1 MCVPG
6 TQETVRDRIDH
17 EGPPRVSRR
26 VALGGGVGALV
37 AAALPSTAMAGEGH
51 RHRHRRRERLVD
63 LSHTFSED
71 FPLFA
76 DSDAPVTRET
86 AVTVAA
92 NGYYGQNWTFWEHSC
107 THMDVPA
114 HFVEGGRTS
123 PELSLE
129 ELIGP
134 IVVVD
139 ISARVSREPDTVVD
153 PDDLARFERRHGRI
167 PKGAVVAMYSGWEE
181 RAGSVAAY
189 RNADPDG
196 TMRFPGF
203 GKEAVEWLLERR
215 DIRGIGVDSLS
226 LDNGS
231 SATFDSHVTVLSAD
245 RYGIENL
252 RNLRRLPPRG
262 ATLVLGLIP
271 WNGGSGG
278 PCRAFASC

>member
-1 MCVPG
+1 M
-6 TQETVRDRIDH
+6 
-17 EGPPRVSRR
+17 
-26 VALGGGVGALV
+26 
-37 AAALPSTAMAGEGH
+37 
-51 RHRHRRRERLVD
+51 D

-167 PKGAVVAMYSGWEE
+167 PKGAVVRSG
-181 RAGSVAAY
+181 
-189 RNADPDG
+189 
-196 TMRFPGF
+196 
-203 GKEAVEWLLERR
+203 
-215 DIRGIGVDSLS
+215 
-226 LDNGS
+226 
-231 SATFDSHVTVLSAD
+231 TV
-245 RYGIENL
+245 I
-252 RNLRRLPPRG
+252 
-262 ATLVLGLIP
+262 
-271 WNGGSGG
+271 
-278 PCRAFASC
+278 